1 MRNSGKLTEIELR
14 KKQEIEK
21 GWGSLEENKEVNSD
35 DRIGQL
41 NSLRFEIQSENK
53 NSLMWRIE
61 QISENE
67 MPGMGEVIP
76 KAETY
81 NKYGDAAG
89 GIGIG
94 DIGKHGAFAEMPFS
108 EIPGVWVGP

>member
-1 MRNSGKLTEIELR
+1 MEIP
-14 KKQEIEK
+14 
-21 GWGSLEENKEVNSD
+21 EENKEVNSA
-35 DRIGQL
+35 DRIDQL
-41 NSLRFEIQSENK
+41 NALRFKMQSGNK
-53 NSLMWRIE
+53 NSPRE
-61 QISENE
+61 KSGEISENE
-67 MPGMGEVIP
+67 MPRMGKEIP